1 MHPAVAAFDKERK
14 ACGMSLN
21 DAHVLTGVTLL
32 GYKFWLYYDRCP
44 QEWRIEGIEAA
55 RSALIESRQAGIL
68 PVILPNGKPDTKARA
83 KIVKQLVRRLNDI

>member
-1 MHPAVAAFDKERK
+1 MHPAISAFDKERK

-21 DAHVLTGVTLL
+21 DAHALTGVTLL

-55 RSALIESRQAGIL
+55 RLALTELRKAGIL
-68 PVILPNGKPDTKARA
+68 PVTLANGKPDTKARA
-83 KIVKQLVRRLNDI
+83 KITKQLVRRLNDI